1 MKGYRDGYQRC
12 VSWLPPRRGRD
23 AHWWSDKTTAFMTRL
38 HLATKVRQP
47 ETFRHKAFEQAAT
60 EREMWRL

>member
-1 MKGYRDGYQRC
+1 MATNSAPVGYHPAAAAMHR
-12 VSWLPPRRGRD
+12 
-23 AHWWSDKTTAFMTRL
+23 WSDLATAFVTRM
-38 HLATKVRQP
+38 HLAAKVRQP

>member
-1 MKGYRDGYQRC
+1 M
-12 VSWLPPRRGRD
+12 
-23 AHWWSDKTTAFMTRL
+23 HWWSDLTTAFVTRM
-38 HLATKVRQP
+38 HLAAKVRQP

>member
-1 MKGYRDGYQRC
+1 MAT
-12 VSWLPPRRGRD
+12 D
-23 AHWWSDKTTAFMTRL
+23 AASVGFHPAAAAMHWWSDKTTAFVTRL
-38 HLATKVRQP
+38 HLAAKVRQP

>member
-1 MKGYRDGYQRC
+1 MATNSASVGFH
-12 VSWLPPRRGRD
+12 P
-23 AHWWSDKTTAFMTRL
+23 AAAAMHWWSDMTAAMATRM

-47 ETFRHKAFEQAAT
+47 ETFRHRAFEQAAT

>member
-1 MKGYRDGYQRC
+1 MAT
-12 VSWLPPRRGRD
+12 D
-23 AHWWSDKTTAFMTRL
+23 AASVGFHPAAAAMHWWSDKTTAFMTGL

>member
-1 MKGYRDGYQRC
+1 MATNSAPVGFHPAAAA
-12 VSWLPPRRGRD
+12 LN
-23 AHWWSDKTTAFMTRL
+23 WWSDKTTAFVTRL
-38 HLATKVRQP
+38 HLAAKVRQP